1 MAAKLEHWPLKR
13 LVPYAR
19 NARTHS
25 PAQVAQI
32 AASIQEFGFT
42 NPILVATDAGILA
55 GHGRLAAAR
64 ELGLQTVPVVVL
76 DHLTP
81 EQRRAY
87 VLADN
92 QLALNAGW
100 DQHLLRSELLDL
112 RTDGVEWDLLGFG
125 ADDIGEL
132 FSIPDTDADPE
143 PEPEDEPEPERGQPL
158 AIVLQPEELRRWREA
173 KQQLGLSLDR
183 SALLRLVDHYLEETD
198 G

>member
-1 MAAKLEHWPLKR
+1 MAAKLEHWPVKR

-32 AASIQEFGFT
+32 AASIREFGFT

-100 DQHLLRSELLDL
+100 DQDILRGELLDL

-125 ADDIGEL
+125 GEFIGEL
-132 FSIPDTDADPE
+132 FSIPSTDADPE
-143 PEPEDEPEPERGQPL
+143 PEPEEEPDPERGQPL
-158 AIVLQPEELRRWREA
+158 AIVLQPEELRDWRQL
-173 KQQLGLSLDR
+173 KQLMGISRDKP
-183 SALLRLVDHYLEETD
+183 ALLRLVATYLED
-198 G
+198 Q